1 MNMKRLIIACVVVFL
16 FVFGY
21 NWVLHGKVL
30 SNAYMESA
38 QLWRDEAGMKQHF
51 GWLLLGQLLMSVMF
65 CVIYALRRGTA
76 AGPGQGAGYGFL
88 VALLLSSGT
97 FISYAVEPLPGKI
110 AATWFIGDL
119 IQLVIAG
126 AILGAIYRPPT
137 AEVRAAQPAP
147 A

>member
-1 MNMKRLIIACVVVFL
+1 MNMKRLIIACIVVFL

-21 NWVLHGKVL
+21 NWVLHGVVL
-30 SNAYMESA
+30 KNAYAESA
-38 QLWRDEAGMKQHF
+38 QLWRGEAEMGRYF
-51 GWLLLGQLLMSVMF
+51 VWLLFGQLIMSIMF
-65 CVIYALRRGTA
+65 CVIYALRRGTDG
-76 AGPGQGAGYGFL
+76 GPGQGAGYGFL

-110 AATWFIGDL
+110 AAAWFIGDL

-126 AILGAIYRPPT
+126 ALLGAIYRPPS
-137 AEVRAAQPAP
+137 AEIRAAQPVP